1 MRTRILL
8 AAALVALALPAAA
21 EEFKLIVHPSNPIE
35 KVSKDQAADLFL
47 KKVTRW
53 DSGKVVQV
61 AEPAPGPV
69 RDAFYRKV
77 AGKSPSAVKSYWNQL
92 IFSGREVPPVS
103 KTTDEDVVAYVHANP
118 GALGY
123 VAADTDVKG
132 VKTIELKD

>member
-8 AAALVALALPAAA
+8 AAALLALALPAAA
-21 EEFKLIVHPSNPIE
+21 EEFKVIANASNPVE
-35 KVSKDQAADLFL
+35 TLSKDDAAALFL

-53 DSGKVVQV
+53 SSGKVVQV
-61 AEPAPGPV
+61 VEPGPGPV

-77 AGKSPSAVKSYWNQL
+77 AGKSPTAVKAYWNQL

-103 KTTDEDVVAYVHANP
+103 KTADEDVVAFVRSNP

-123 VAADTDVKG
+123 VAAGSETPG
-132 VKTIELKD
+132 VKTVALKD

>member
-1 MRTRILL
+1 MRTRILV

-21 EEFKLIVHPSNPIE
+21 EEFKLIVNASNPVERI
-35 KVSKDQAADLFL
+35 SKDQAADLFL

-53 DSGKVVQV
+53 GSGKVVQV

-77 AGKSPSAVKSYWNQL
+77 AGKSPSAVKAYWNQL

-103 KTTDEDVVAYVHANP
+103 KTSDEDVVAYVHSNP
-118 GALGY
+118 GALAY
-123 VAADTDVKG
+123 VAADTDTKG
-132 VKTIELKD
+132 VKTIELSD

>member
-1 MRTRILL
+1 MRTRILI

-21 EEFKLIVHPSNPIE
+21 EEFKVIVNASNSIE
-35 KVSKDQAADLFL
+35 KLSRDQAADLFL

-77 AGKSPSAVKSYWNQL
+77 AGKSPSAVKAYWNQL
-92 IFSGREVPPVS
+92 IFSGREVPPVA
-103 KTTDEDVVAYVHANP
+103 KTSDEDVVAFVHPNP
-118 GALGY
+118 GARSSS
-123 VAADTDVKG
+123 AT
-132 VKTIELKD
+132 E